1 MSYSSSLQLSCKIHT
16 KRSVPVL
23 NMRAQEYILSSD
35 SKFVH
40 ADQHPKDSFAA
51 EKGKKVFVKKIEY
64 SCASKKWGKLWGK
77 YLFWENS
84 YS

>member
-1 MSYSSSLQLSCKIHT
+1 M
-16 KRSVPVL
+16 L

-40 ADQHPKDSFAA
+40 ADQHS
-51 EKGKKVFVKKIEY
+51 
-64 SCASKKWGKLWGK
+64 SASKKWGKLWGK